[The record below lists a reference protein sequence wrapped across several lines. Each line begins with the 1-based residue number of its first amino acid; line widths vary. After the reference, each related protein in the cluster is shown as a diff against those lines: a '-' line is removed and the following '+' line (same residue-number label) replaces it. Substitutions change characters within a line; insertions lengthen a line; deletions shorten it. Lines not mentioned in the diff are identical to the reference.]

1 MQLRMASIGGP
12 DGPRTRGRKSVLAAA
27 AIWAALPALAVADRV
42 EMADGRVLE
51 GRFVMLSGVT
61 PPPEGASGRSDAGG
75 TSVLMCDD
83 ELTRV
88 FVSRRLVR
96 SAEPA
101 AFGSGQEVF
110 TIDQRIPENGR
121 RVNSLGGVLETGRFD
136 EFGRRII
143 AVATDSGRV
152 DIVQGITSVTPRWTR
167 MQGVVTEKPVL
178 LDMRVATSSVPFD
191 QLLPIL
197 GRQIDRTDPDQRLR
211 IVRFLIQAERFEEA
225 SKELSAIV
233 ADFPQLESLAAQR
246 RLVATK
252 SAQRILDE
260 LSLRQE
266 AGQERMALEAFEAF
280 PNEGIDGEL
289 VEIARE
295 RRDDI
300 RSRIGRGRELL
311 DEVEASVARLGEGPD
326 RIAAAEIVAE
336 MRREISF
343 ASLGRLA
350 PFVRLSAD
358 GSLPPE
364 SAVAIAVSGW
374 LEGAG
379 AARDN
384 LKVALSAARVRSL
397 VREYL
402 VTSDA
407 PKREGILRKLTEE
420 EAFDPPTIARL
431 AAAMRPPVDPP
442 EPTAPGQF
450 RISVPGVDGRD
461 DTTCLVQLP
470 PEYDPLRRY
479 PAVVTLHAS
488 FTSPEMQLDWWAGS
502 RAIDGSRRGQAS
514 RHGYIVIAPSWTRDR
529 QSSYEYSAREHAAVL
544 GGLRESMRRF
554 SIDSD
559 RVFLSGH
566 SAGGDAAWDV
576 AIAHPDLW
584 AGVVTFVP
592 TAGRYVNHYWPNARD
607 LPMLVVGGELDGGRL
622 AKNAMDLDRY
632 LQKGF
637 DLTYVEYQ
645 GRGHE
650 NFSDEILRIFD
661 WMKRKRR
668 TFFPQS
674 FETVSMRPWDR
685 FFWWVEFA
693 GAPARTVV
701 LPSQWPPAANVR
713 PLSIEAKATSA
724 NTVTVRCGA
733 ERVLVWLSPEIVD
746 FTRPATV
753 SVDGRRLHKGPLTPD
768 PRTMLEDL
776 RTRGDRQHPF
786 WAVIDSAR

>member
-1 MQLRMASIGGP
+1 MQPRMASTGGR
-12 DGPRTRGRKSVLAAA
+12 GGTRPRGWRNRLAAA
-27 AIWAALPALAVADRV
+27 AIWATVPGIAAADRV
-42 EMADGRVLE
+42 EMTDGRVLE

-61 PPPEGASGRSDAGG
+61 PPPEGASARSDAGG

-83 ELTRV
+83 GLTRV
-88 FVSRRLVR
+88 FVPRRLVR

-101 AFGSGQEVF
+101 AFDLGQEVF

-121 RVNSLGGVLETGRFD
+121 RVTSLGGVLETGPFD
-136 EFGRRII
+136 EFGRRIL
-143 AVATDSGRV
+143 AVSTDSGRL

-167 MQGVVTEKPVL
+167 IQGVVTEKPVL
-178 LDMRVATSSVPFD
+178 LDTRTATSSIPFD
-191 QLLPIL
+191 QLVPIL

-211 IVRFLIQAERFEEA
+211 IVRFLVQAERFEEA
-225 SKELSAIV
+225 SKELSAII
-233 ADFPQLESLAAQR
+233 ADFPQLESLAKQR
-246 RLVATK
+246 RLLATK
-252 SAQRILDE
+252 SAQRMLDE

-266 AGQERMALEAFEAF
+266 AGQERMVLETLEAF
-280 PNEGIDGEL
+280 PTEGVDGEL
-289 VEIARE
+289 LEIARE
-295 RRDDI
+295 RRDDV
-300 RSRIGRGRELL
+300 RSRIDRARELL
-311 DEVEASVARLGEGPD
+311 DEIDASVARLGEGPD
-326 RIAAAEIVAE
+326 RVAAVEIVAE
-336 MRREISF
+336 MRREMSF

-350 PFVRLSAD
+350 PFARLTGD
-358 GSLPPE
+358 GSLPVE

-384 LKVALSAARVRSL
+384 LKVVLSAARVRKL
-397 VREYL
+397 LREYL
-402 VTSDA
+402 VTSEA
-407 PKREGILRKLTEE
+407 PKRDGILRKLAEE
-420 EAFDPPTIARL
+420 ESFDPPTISRL
-431 AAAMRPPVDPP
+431 AAAMRPPVEPP

-450 RISVPGVDGRD
+450 EISVPGLEGLG

-479 PAVVTLHAS
+479 PAIVTLHAT
-488 FTSPEMQLDWWAGS
+488 FTTPAMQLDWWAGG
-502 RAIDGSRRGQAS
+502 RADDGGRRGQAS
-514 RHGYIVIAPSWTRDR
+514 RHGYIVIAPAWTR
-529 QSSYEYSAREHAAVL
+529 QHQASYEYSAREHASVL
-544 GGLRESMRRF
+544 GAVRESMRRF

-559 RVFLSGH
+559 RIFISGH

-576 AIAHPDLW
+576 AVAHPDLW
-584 AGVVTFVP
+584 AGVVAIVP

-607 LPMLVVGGELDGGRL
+607 LPMFVVGGELDGGRL
-622 AKNAMDLDRY
+622 AKNAMDLDRC
-632 LQKGF
+632 LQRGF

-650 NFSDEILRIFD
+650 HFSDEILRIFD

-668 TFFPQS
+668 TFFPSS

-685 FFWWVEFA
+685 FFWWVEFEA
-693 GAPARTVV
+693 APTRTVV

-713 PLSIEAKATSA
+713 PLSIEAKTTPG
-724 NTVTVRCGA
+724 NTVTVKCGA
-733 ERVLVWLSPEIVD
+733 ERVLVWLSPELVD
-746 FTRPATV
+746 FKVPATV
-753 SVDGRRLHKGPLTPD
+753 SVDGRRLHKGQLTPD